1 MDPTPTSGISGITT
15 NQKAKQ
21 RSKPEDHHD
30 AELLDALHASGQ
42 GASIPNTPKKVPS
55 TRS

>member
-1 MDPTPTSGISGITT
+1 MTT

-30 AELLDALHASGQ
+30 AEFLDALHASGQ
-42 GASIPNTPKKVPS
+42 GAAVPNTPKKVLS
-55 TRS
+55 SRS

>member
-1 MDPTPTSGISGITT
+1 MDPTLTSGISAMAT

-42 GASIPNTPKKVPS
+42 GASVPNTLKKVPS
-55 TRS
+55 NRS